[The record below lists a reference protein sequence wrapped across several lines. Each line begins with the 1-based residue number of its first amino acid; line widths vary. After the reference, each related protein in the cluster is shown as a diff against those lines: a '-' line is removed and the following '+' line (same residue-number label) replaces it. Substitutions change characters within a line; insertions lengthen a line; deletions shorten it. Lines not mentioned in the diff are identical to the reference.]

1 MIEDMVLVDKSG
13 KDRLE
18 DDFSYN
24 LRNYL
29 RGSAEE
35 AGMPREREG
44 AAGVAERRL
53 WEVGHH
59 RNILR
64 RKSWS

>member
-1 MIEDMVLVDKSG
+1 MVLVDKLG

-24 LRNYL
+24 LRNYF
-29 RGSAEE
+29 RGLVEE
-35 AGMPREREG
+35 VGMLREREG
-44 AAGVAERRL
+44 VVEVVERRL
-53 WEVGHH
+53 WEVGYY

-64 RKSWS
+64 RKSWLQD

>member
-1 MIEDMVLVDKSG
+1 MVLVDKLG

-24 LRNYL
+24 LRNYF
-29 RGSAEE
+29 RGLVEE
-35 AGMPREREG
+35 VGMLREREG
-44 AAGVAERRL
+44 VVEVVERRL
-53 WEVGHH
+53 WEVGYY

-64 RKSWS
+64 RKSWL